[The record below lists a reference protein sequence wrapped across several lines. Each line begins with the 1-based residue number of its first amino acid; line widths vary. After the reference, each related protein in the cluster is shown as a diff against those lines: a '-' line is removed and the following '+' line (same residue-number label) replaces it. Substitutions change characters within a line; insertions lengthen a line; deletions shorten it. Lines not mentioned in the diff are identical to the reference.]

1 MMDIIDAHAHIY
13 ERLTGFGPRGEAR
26 AIGGGMVEWATGDR
40 ERFIRECDGDT
51 GFSPERLLT
60 LMDEGGIAHAVLLQ
74 GSNYGF
80 QNSFTAEAVRK
91 YPIRFTGAGSFDPCC
106 AAAPAIFKHLTG
118 DLGFRILKF
127 EISERY
133 GLCGYHPTLQID
145 GEEFAPYLAKAEEM
159 GLTVT
164 IDTGTIDTKSFQID
178 GICRVLDRHP
188 RLTLVVA
195 HTLFPSATDG
205 RNDERFALVR
215 KMVRENLY
223 FDITLKNLNAA
234 PVRSYLRAVMDL
246 VGADHML
253 WGTDC
258 PGAFMKKSYK
268 EILAELFDADCFSKD
283 ELAALLGGTARR
295 VYHC

>member
-1 MMDIIDAHAHIY
+1 MDIVDAHAHIY

-26 AIGGGMVEWATGDR
+26 AIGGGMVEWATGKR
-40 ERFIRECDGDT
+40 ERFLREVDGDT

-60 LMDEGGIAHAVLLQ
+60 LMDEGGISHAVLLQ

-91 YPIRFTGAGSFDPCC
+91 YPTRFTGAASFDPCC
-106 AAAPAIFKHLTG
+106 AEASAIFKNLTES
-118 DLGFRILKF
+118 LGFRILKF

-133 GLCGYHPTLQID
+133 GLCGYHPALQID
-145 GEEFAPYLAKAEEM
+145 GEEFAPYLAKAEEL

-164 IDTGTIDTKSFQID
+164 IDTGAIDTASFQID

-188 RLTLVVA
+188 HLTLVLA

-215 KMVRENLY
+215 EMVRENLY

-234 PVRSYLRAVMDL
+234 PVKNYVRAVMDL

-258 PGAFMKKSYK
+258 PGAFMKKSYR
-268 EILAELFDADCFSKD
+268 EILDEIHDAACFSKD
-283 ELAALLGGTARR
+283 ELCALLGDTARK

>member
-1 MMDIIDAHAHIY
+1 MDIIDAHAHIY

-26 AIGGGMVEWATGDR
+26 AIGAGMVEWATGER
-40 ERFIRECDGDT
+40 EQFLRKEDGDT

-80 QNSFTAEAVRK
+80 QNSYIAEAVK
-91 YPIRFTGAGSFDPCC
+91 AYPTRFTGAGSFDPCC
-106 AAAPAIFKHLTG
+106 AAAPAIFSHLTQT
-118 DLGFRILKF
+118 LGFRALKF
-127 EISERY
+127 ELSERY
-133 GLCGYHPTLQID
+133 GLCGYHQGLQID
-145 GEEFAPYLAKAEEM
+145 GEIFAPYFAMAEEM
-159 GLTVT
+159 GITVT
-164 IDTGTIDTKSFQID
+164 VDTGAMGTASFQID
-178 GICRVLDRHP
+178 GLCRVLDRHP

-205 RNDERFALVR
+205 KNDQRLELVK

-223 FDITLKNLNAA
+223 FDVTLKNLNHTA
-234 PVRSYLRAVMDL
+234 VKDYIRAVMDL
-246 VGADHML
+246 VGAERML

-258 PGAFMKKSYK
+258 PGVFKQKSYRQLLE
-268 EILAELFDADCFSKD
+268 EICDTDYFSNA

>member
-1 MMDIIDAHAHIY
+1 MDIIDAHAHIY
-13 ERLTGFGPRGEAR
+13 ERLAGFGPRGEAR
-26 AIGGGMVEWATGDR
+26 AIGGGMVEWATGQR
-40 ERFIRECDGDT
+40 ERFLREVDGDT
-51 GFSPERLLT
+51 GFSPERLLA
-60 LMDEGGIAHAVLLQ
+60 LMDEGGVSHAVLLQ

-91 YPIRFTGAGSFDPCC
+91 YPKRFTGAGSFDPCC
-106 AAAPAIFKHLTG
+106 AAAPAIFKNLTEN
-118 DLGFRILKF
+118 LGFRILKF

-133 GLCGYHPTLQID
+133 GLCGYHPALQID
-145 GEEFAPYLAKAEEM
+145 GTEFAPYLAKAEEM

-164 IDTGTIDTKSFQID
+164 IDTGAIDTASFQID

-205 RNDERFALVR
+205 RNDERFALVE

-223 FDITLKNLNAA
+223 FDITLKNLNAT
-234 PVRSYLRAVMDL
+234 PVRDYVRAVMDL

-258 PGAFMKKSYK
+258 PGAFMKKSYR
-268 EILAELFDADCFSKD
+268 EILDEICDTTLFSNGELC
-283 ELAALLGGTARR
+283 ALLGGTAKK